1 MLAGILHHQNFADCL
16 DGLFGADTV
25 GKAFK

>member
-1 MLAGILHHQNFADCL
+1 MLAGILHHQDFPDGL